1 MIKIIEVLG
10 KFVKRAL
17 VCFALVILGFI
28 CARLAIG
35 NEHSAV
41 NFDINQMLVLFYFSC
56 LFSLSFT
63 IASFIKN
70 SAVIRRTV
78 QFVLSFLSCFV
89 IIFSNSFV
97 SEGQNPAFRI
107 LLIGFVFVVIYAV
120 CSAAVLIS
128 GYVYNKLVNGGKEY
142 VNMFDEQKK

>member
-1 MIKIIEVLG
+1 MIKIIDVLG

-97 SEGQNPAFRI
+97 SDGQNPAFRI

-120 CSAAVLIS
+120 CSAVVLIS

>member
-1 MIKIIEVLG
+1 MVKIIDVTG

-17 VCFALVILGFI
+17 VCFALIILGFV
-28 CARLAIG
+28 CARLVIG
-35 NEHSAV
+35 NGQSAM

-63 IASFIKN
+63 VASFIKK
-70 SAVIRRTV
+70 SAVLRRAV
-78 QFVLSFLSCFV
+78 QFVLSFLSSFV
-89 IIFSNSFV
+89 IIFSSSFV

-120 CSAAVLIS
+120 CSAVVLIS
-128 GYVYNKLVNGGKEY
+128 AYVYNKLTNSGKEY

>member
-1 MIKIIEVLG
+1 MIKIIDVLG
-10 KFVKRAL
+10 KFAKRAL

-97 SEGQNPAFRI
+97 SDGQNPAFRI

-120 CSAAVLIS
+120 CSAVVLIS

>member
-1 MIKIIEVLG
+1 MIKIIDVLG

-120 CSAAVLIS
+120 CSAVVLVS